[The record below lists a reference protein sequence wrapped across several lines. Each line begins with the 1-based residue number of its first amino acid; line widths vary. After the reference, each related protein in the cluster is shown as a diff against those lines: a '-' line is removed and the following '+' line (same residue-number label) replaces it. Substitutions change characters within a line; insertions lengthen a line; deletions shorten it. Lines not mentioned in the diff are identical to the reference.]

1 MLKEYKFDIAVVRSV
16 DVVQIEVLYKPLD
29 TGIDL

>member
-1 MLKEYKFDIAVVRSV
+1 MLKEYKFAKAVVRSV
-16 DVVQIEVLYKPLD
+16 DAAQTEVLYKPLE